1 MSTHSNIFAWK
12 NPMDRGAWQAVVLEV
27 TELDMTEAPEH
38 AGTHVY
44 TVFEASLLSV
54 MKIFNLQEILFQKT

>member
-27 TELDMTEAPEH
+27 TELDMTKAPEH
-38 AGTHVY
+38 AGMHVY
-44 TVFEASLLSV
+44 TVF
-54 MKIFNLQEILFQKT
+54 